1 MRKASAA
8 AVVTILAIS
17 FYFTSVWGFEG
28 VQVLTSP
35 NYGLDDVWRSQTVFA
50 LGSFVGLAPLG
61 LVKLSAFL
69 GGVKLMAAAFCGL
82 HILKRLR
89 VLAAG
94 EPDSEILEGA
104 LILVVAVSILSAAAA
119 TWSYNPEMVG
129 EQVINLVLAA
139 VAAGLCVAERSH
151 ARASETAEA
160 VLATGDA
167 MPPRA
172 TWFTPWR

>member
-17 FYFTSVWGFEG
+17 LYFTLIWGFEG
-28 VQVLTSP
+28 VHVLTSP

-69 GGVKLMAAAFCGL
+69 GGVKLMAATFCGL

-89 VLAAG
+89 ALAAG

-104 LILVVAVSILSAAAA
+104 LILVVAVSVLSAVAA
-119 TWSYNPEMVG
+119 TRSYNPEMVG
-129 EQVINLVLAA
+129 EQVVNLVLAA
-139 VAAGLCVAERSH
+139 IAAGLCIAERNH
-151 ARASETAEA
+151 GCTSEAAEA
-160 VLATGDA
+160 ALATGDA
-167 MPPRA
+167 FSSRA